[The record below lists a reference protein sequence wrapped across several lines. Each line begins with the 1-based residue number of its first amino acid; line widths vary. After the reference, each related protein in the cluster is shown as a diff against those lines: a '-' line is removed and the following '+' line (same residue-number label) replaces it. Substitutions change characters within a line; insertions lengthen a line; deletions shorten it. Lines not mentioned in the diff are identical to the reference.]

1 MSMEGAEVAKKKI
14 AEMSVKDEVIMFVK
28 AKVKK
33 DWKAYVVFNLIT
45 LVTW

>member
-1 MSMEGAEVAKKKI
+1 MEGAEAAKKKI

-33 DWKAYVVFNLIT
+33 EWKVYVVLNLIT
-45 LVTW
+45 LVSW

>member
-14 AEMSVKDEVIMFVK
+14 AEMSVKEEVIMFVK

-33 DWKAYVVFNLIT
+33 EWKAYAIFNLIT